1 MNQNNV
7 GQPSILPY
15 ICYSVGDHA
24 LTFSFGDRM
33 DTIVNEYIL
42 QLFHRYNNFPWPG
55 IKDCIP
61 AYTTITFV
69 YDALYFLNR
78 KIDPIDTIQSLVG
91 ELLIPNAFTHKK
103 KTNNIIR
110 IPVCYD
116 TSCAPDLG
124 SLAAIKEITAS
135 ELIQLHSSVTYRV
148 FMNGFLPGFAYMGKV
163 DEKINAPR
171 LTSPRQK
178 VPAGSVGIAGDQTGI
193 YPMESPGGW
202 QLIGRTP
209 LSLFNTNAV
218 KPCLLEPGDQ
228 VQFYPIS
235 WNEFQKWSIQ

>member
-1 MNQNNV
+1 MSVHHSYQ
-7 GQPSILPY
+7 
-15 ICYSVGDHA
+15 CYATGDHA
-24 LTFSFGDRM
+24 LTFSFGD
-33 DTIVNEYIL
+33 TIDITVNEYIL
-42 QLFHRYNNFPWPG
+42 QLFHQYQRLRLPG

-78 KIDPIDTIQSLVG
+78 KIDPTDTIQALVD
-91 ELLIPNAFTHKK
+91 ELLIPNAITHKK
-103 KTNNIIR
+103 KTNNIVR
-110 IPVCYD
+110 IPVCYE
-116 TSCAPDLG
+116 TICAPDLL
-124 SLAAIKEITAS
+124 SLASIKEITTD
-135 ELIQLHSSVTYRV
+135 ELIQLHSSTTYRV

-171 LTSPRQK
+171 LDSPRQK

-209 LSLFNTNAV
+209 ISLFNTDAY

-235 WNEFQKWSIQ
+235 WNAFQNWSAQ

>member
-1 MNQNNV
+1 MSVQYAY
-7 GQPSILPY
+7 Q
-15 ICYSVGDHA
+15 CYAIGDHA
-24 LTFSFGDRM
+24 FTFSFGD
-33 DTIVNEYIL
+33 TIDANVNEYIM
-42 QLFHRYNNFPWPG
+42 QLFHQYQAKPILG

-61 AYTTITFV
+61 AYSTLTFIYDPLFFLSQKKDPFVSIRQFVDDLILSGTTH
-69 YDALYFLNR
+69 
-78 KIDPIDTIQSLVG
+78 
-91 ELLIPNAFTHKK
+91 EKK
-103 KTNNIIR
+103 KTISIVR
-110 IPVCYD
+110 IPVCYE
-116 TSCAPDLG
+116 TSCAPDLL
-124 SLAAIKEITAS
+124 SLASFKGITTD
-135 ELIQLHSSVTYRV
+135 ELIQLHSSMTYRV

-235 WNEFQKWSIQ
+235 WNEFQNWSAQ

>member
-1 MNQNNV
+1 MSAIHSYQ
-7 GQPSILPY
+7 
-15 ICYSVGDHA
+15 CYTIGDHG
-24 LTFSFGDRM
+24 LTFCFGDRI
-33 DTIVNEYIL
+33 DIAVNEYVL
-42 QLFHRYNNFPWPG
+42 QLFHQYQKLKPPG

-61 AYTTITFV
+61 AYTTLSFV
-69 YDALYFLNR
+69 YDALYFLDR
-78 KIDPIDTIQSLVG
+78 KINPVVTIQQFVN
-91 ELLIPNAFTHKK
+91 ELLIPNAVTHKRSSS
-103 KTNNIIR
+103 NIIR

-116 TSCAPDLG
+116 EKCGPDLT
-124 SLAAIKEITAS
+124 SLASIKVISTDT
-135 ELIQLHSSVTYRV
+135 LIQLHTAVTYRV

-193 YPMESPGGW
+193 YPLESPGGW

-209 LSLFNTNAV
+209 LSLFNTEAV
-218 KPCLLEPGDQ
+218 KPCLLEPGDE

-235 WNEFQKWSIQ
+235 LTEFQNWSDQ

>member
-1 MNQNNV
+1 MSVRYSYQ
-7 GQPSILPY
+7 
-15 ICYSVGDHA
+15 CYAAGDHA
-24 LTFSFGDRM
+24 LTFSFGD
-33 DTIVNEYIL
+33 TIEVPVNEYIL
-42 QLFHRYNNFPWPG
+42 QLFHQHQKSSFPG

-61 AYTTITFV
+61 AYTTLTFV
-69 YDALYFLNR
+69 YDALYFL
-78 KIDPIDTIQSLVG
+78 S
-91 ELLIPNAFTHKK
+91 K
-103 KTNNIIR
+103 KTNPIEVIQQYVEENIIPNVSNSPYKEAAIIR

-116 TSCAPDLG
+116 VNCAPDIT
-124 SLAAIKEITAS
+124 SLASTKQITIDT
-135 ELIQLHSSVTYRV
+135 LIQLHTAVTYRV

-163 DEKINAPR
+163 NEKINAPR

-209 LSLFNTNAV
+209 LALFNTNSS
-218 KPCLLEPGDQ
+218 KPCLIEPGDQ

-235 WNEFQKWSIQ
+235 FHEFENWSAE

>member
-1 MNQNNV
+1 MSARHSYNF
-7 GQPSILPY
+7 Y
-15 ICYSVGDHA
+15 ITGDHA
-24 LTFSFGDRM
+24 LTFSFGD
-33 DTIVNEYIL
+33 TIDIDVNEYIL
-42 QLFHRYNNFPWPG
+42 QLFHQYQELKAPG

-78 KIDPIDTIQSLVG
+78 SVDPIDAIQQLVD
-91 ELLIPNAFTHKK
+91 ELFIPVVSTQKK
-103 KTNNIIR
+103 KATSLIR
-110 IPVCYD
+110 IPVCYE
-116 TSCAPDLG
+116 TICAPDLI
-124 SLAAIKEITAS
+124 SLASIKGVTPD
-135 ELIQLHSSVTYRV
+135 ELIQIHSSTTYRV

-163 DEKINAPR
+163 NQKIHAPR
-171 LTSPRQK
+171 LTSPRKK
-178 VPAGSVGIAGDQTGI
+178 VAAGSVGIAGDQTGI

-209 LSLFNTNAV
+209 LSLFNTTAS

-235 WNEFQKWSIQ
+235 WNEFQNWSGQ

>member
-1 MNQNNV
+1 MSVRHSYQ
-7 GQPSILPY
+7 
-15 ICYSVGDHA
+15 CYTTGDHA
-24 LTFSFGDRM
+24 LTFSFGN
-33 DTIVNEYIL
+33 TIDVDVNECCL
-42 QLFHRYNNFPWPG
+42 QIFYQYQKLKPHG

-78 KIDPIDTIQSLVG
+78 NVDPIDAIQQL
-91 ELLIPNAFTHKK
+91 LDKALIPAVAAQNKKATHL
-103 KTNNIIR
+103 IR
-110 IPVCYD
+110 IPVCYE
-116 TSCAPDLG
+116 TTCAPDLV
-124 SLAAIKEITAS
+124 SLASIKGITID
-135 ELIQLHSSVTYRV
+135 EFIQLHSSTTYRV

-163 DEKINAPR
+163 NKQINAPR
-171 LTSPRQK
+171 LASPRQK

-209 LSLFNTNAV
+209 LSLFNTTAS
-218 KPCLLEPGDQ
+218 KPCLLEPGDY

-235 WNEFQKWSIQ
+235 WNEFQNWSGQ